1 MLVALKT
8 IHIMA
13 IAVWAGGL
21 VALPALL
28 RRDEEMPSRAAVV
41 RLHHFSRFAYDAL
54 VSPAAVLAIA
64 TGTGLIF
71 FVVADDWL
79 YLKLIAVAG
88 MVGVHMLIGRVLDQ
102 LESPDARPTSW
113 KRAALLAGAVITI
126 LAVLVLVLGRPDIP
140 ESWMPGWLLEGQ
152 DGELPFISDGFSA
165 GSLSSS
171 VPGRETPT

>member
-1 MLVALKT
+1 MLIALKSV
-8 IHIMA
+8 HIIA
-13 IAVWAGGL
+13 IAIWAGGL

-28 RRDEEMPSRAAVV
+28 RRDDEMASRAAVV

-79 YLKLIAVAG
+79 FLKLVAVAG

-102 LESPDARPTSW
+102 LESPDARPTRW
-113 KRAALLAGAVITI
+113 KRAALVAGAVVTI
-126 LAVLVLVLGRPDIP
+126 LAVLTLVLGRPSIP

-152 DGELPFISDGFSA
+152 GEELPLVSEGPSA
-165 GSLSSS
+165 GSSSS
-171 VPGRETPT
+171 GRETPT

>member
-1 MLVALKT
+1 MMLITLKSL
-8 IHIMA
+8 HIVA

-21 VALPALL
+21 IALPALL
-28 RRDEEMPSRAAVV
+28 RRDDEMSSRAAIV

-54 VSPAAVLAIA
+54 VSPAAIIAIA

-79 YLKLIAVAG
+79 FLKLLAVAG
-88 MVGVHMLIGRVLDQ
+88 MMGVHMLIGRVLDQ

-113 KRAALLAGAVITI
+113 KRAALLTGAIVTI
-126 LAVLVLVLGRPDIP
+126 LAVLALVLGRPSIP

-152 DGELPFISDGFSA
+152 GAELPLVSDGGSA
-165 GSLSSS
+165 GSSSS
-171 VPGRETPT
+171 GRETPT